1 MVQFSVPVTTAG
13 NKRRQAFAFCVKENA
28 VLFAGSRNG
37 FVPEKT
43 AHGLVSG
50 FARLGFSFV
59 VGCASGID
67 RCFRKALAASEHTDK
82 TFVACAFVKRIGHIM
97 DTGLFA
103 SCVVPHGIP
112 PKAALA
118 RRTLWMVKRASL
130 IVLFPDNP
138 ENGRWGKG
146 STLVFNAAVMQ
157 LKPLFVVTKHQPEQK
172 GIYRVLPACFQGLI
186 EGYWVIP
193 HPIQK
198 GGTCDDEY

>member
-1 MVQFSVPVTTAG
+1 MVQFNVPVTAAG

-43 AHGLVSG
+43 ARGLVSG

-67 RCFRKALAASEHTDK
+67 QCFRKALAASEHTDK

-146 STLVFNAAVMQ
+146 STLVFNSAVMQ
-157 LKPLFVVTKHQPEQK
+157 LKPLFVVSKHQPEQK

-186 EGYWVIP
+186 EGFWVIP

>member
-1 MVQFSVPVTTAG
+1 MVQFSVPVTKAG

-43 AHGLVSG
+43 ARGLVSS

-138 ENGRWGKG
+138 ENDRWGKG

-157 LKPLFVVTKHQPEQK
+157 LKPLFVVSKHKPEEK

>member
-1 MVQFSVPVTTAG
+1 MVQFSVPVQAAG
-13 NKRRQAFAFCVKENA
+13 NTRRGAFAFCVKENA
-28 VLFAGSRNG
+28 VMFAGSRNAY
-37 FVPEKT
+37 VPEKT
-43 AHGLVSG
+43 ARGLVCA

-59 VGCASGID
+59 VGCAQGID
-67 RCFRKALAASEHTDK
+67 ACFRRALVLTKRADN
-82 TFVACAFVKRIGHIM
+82 TFVACAFAKRIPRIM

-157 LKPLFVVTKHQPEQK
+157 LKPLFVVTKHQPEKK

>member
-1 MVQFSVPVTTAG
+1 MVQFSVPARAAG
-13 NKRRQAFAFCVKENA
+13 NTRRQAFAFCVKENA
-28 VLFAGSRNG
+28 VMFAGSRNG
-37 FVPEKT
+37 SVPGNT
-43 AHGLVSG
+43 ARGLVSA

-59 VGCASGID
+59 VGCAPGID
-67 RCFRKALAASEHTDK
+67 ACFRKALAESAHTDN

-103 SCVVPHGIP
+103 SCVVPQGITP
-112 PKAALA
+112 RAALA

-146 STLVFNAAVMQ
+146 STLAFKAAVMQ
-157 LKPLFVVTKHQPEQK
+157 LKPLFVVSKHQPEEK
-172 GIYRVLPACFQGLI
+172 GIYKVLPACFQGLAH
-186 EGYWVIP
+186 GYWVIP